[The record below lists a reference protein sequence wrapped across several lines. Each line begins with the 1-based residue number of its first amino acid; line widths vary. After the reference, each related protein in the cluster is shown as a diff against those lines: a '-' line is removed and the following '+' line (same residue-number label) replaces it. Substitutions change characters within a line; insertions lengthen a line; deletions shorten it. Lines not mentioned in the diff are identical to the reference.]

1 MVTVS
6 RSDIFNAY
14 RVCSET
20 AKYRIVQHYKEGG
33 TTVYYLSFLIL
44 ALEFQE
50 CIEKTL
56 PIQIAH
62 SSYTPGVPRVG
73 DEMISPLI
81 PGELTWPRQGVN
93 QDTKKNA
100 YEFPQLSFDSPSC
113 ACAQTDF
120 DKCVNLLRRSESM
133 IYKQDSLIGLLKE
146 DLRLNRNGLQTKI
159 LGLVAK

>member
-6 RSDIFNAY
+6 RSDIFNAS

-20 AKYRIVQHYKEGG
+20 AKYRIVQYYKEGG
-33 TTVYYLSFLIL
+33 TIVDYLSFLIL
-44 ALEFQE
+44 ALELQE
-50 CIEKTL
+50 GIEKTL

-93 QDTKKNA
+93 QDTNKLRMNFHN
-100 YEFPQLSFDSPSC
+100 FPSTAPLVPVLKGVLLIWA
-113 ACAQTDF
+113 ACTAI
-120 DKCVNLLRRSESM
+120 M
-133 IYKQDSLIGLLKE
+133 
-146 DLRLNRNGLQTKI
+146 
-159 LGLVAK
+159 

>member
-20 AKYRIVQHYKEGG
+20 AKYRIVQYYKEGG
-33 TTVYYLSFLIL
+33 TIVDYLSFLIL

-50 CIEKTL
+50 GIEKTL

-93 QDTKKNA
+93 QDTKKMRMNFHN
-100 YEFPQLSFDSPSC
+100 FPSTAPLVPVLKGVLLIWA
-113 ACAQTDF
+113 ACTAI
-120 DKCVNLLRRSESM
+120 M
-133 IYKQDSLIGLLKE
+133 
-146 DLRLNRNGLQTKI
+146 
-159 LGLVAK
+159 